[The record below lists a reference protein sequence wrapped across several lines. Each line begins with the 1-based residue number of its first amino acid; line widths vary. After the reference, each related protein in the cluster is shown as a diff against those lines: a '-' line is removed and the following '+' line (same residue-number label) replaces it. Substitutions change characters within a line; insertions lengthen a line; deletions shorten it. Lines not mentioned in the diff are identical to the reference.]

1 MDPQIDNSQDSQT
14 LTPMRRPWN
23 NKRRLMNGV
32 DVRLGGAFT
41 IARFDAGDLLI
52 RPGDKLVVDS
62 RRGTLI
68 GVAVGL
74 VERRVEVIADIQRVI
89 RRATEEDLQAWEEC
103 RRMNEEAMRICVRH
117 IRSQRL
123 PMKLVQAEYGLD
135 RSRVVFYFTS
145 EDRVDFRRLV
155 KSLSTDLHARI
166 DMRQIG
172 VRDGA
177 GVIGGIGPCGGEL
190 CCSTFLNS
198 FSSISIR
205 FAKDQ
210 GLSLNPQKIT
220 GMCGRLKCC
229 LVYEENT
236 YKELK
241 KYAPKPRMGCITPL
255 GTGNILEVDT
265 LNRKVTVE
273 LQGGSWESFHLRDVV
288 VLERRLA
295 PEELASARSKEED
308 VLNQRR
314 QRRGGTQE
322 QRQTM
327 NREAASVLQE
337 DYLWARDEKP
347 TVPTSTELPPREGD
361 DEEDGESSDSPGE
374 DAQHKKRRRRNRNR
388 RREGESSD
396 SNARSGGA
404 GVGAGL
410 PAEGNQAGPPRR
422 HESRGPQGRVEGR
435 DGAGQRRDGRVR
447 GGPAPGSA
455 GGAVSGPGPSSGAR
469 NAGGDAQRSPNMGP
483 RPPRP
488 PRDRQERHGAPDGES
503 TRTSGVVAESG
514 SAENRATESGS
525 ADSAKRRRRR
535 RRGAEGAAQTP
546 GVPVAGPV
554 GRTEHG
560 TAGAFGSGSTGAQ
573 SHHGGL
579 GSDVGLTL
587 VPFERRARSGQSSC
601 REHRLYG

>member
-1 MDPQIDNSQDSQT
+1 MDPQIDNTQDSQT
-14 LTPMRRPWN
+14 LAPMRRPWN
-23 NKRRLMNGV
+23 NKRRLLNGV

-41 IARFDAGDLLI
+41 VQRFDAGDLLI

-89 RRATEEDLQAWEEC
+89 RRATEEDLRAWEDC
-103 RRMNEEAMRICVRH
+103 RRLNEEAMRICVRH
-117 IRSQRL
+117 IRTQRL

-241 KYAPKPRMGCITPL
+241 KYAPRPRVGCVTPL

-273 LQGGSWESFHLRDVV
+273 LQGGGWESFHLRDVV
-288 VLERRLA
+288 VLDRRLA

-347 TVPTSTELPPREGD
+347 ALAISAELPESESDGD
-361 DEEDGESSDSPGE
+361 DGEAADSSADGSPGR
-374 DAQHKKRRRRNRNR
+374 KRRRRNRNR
-388 RREGESSD
+388 RRDGEGQAADGAVST
-396 SNARSGGA
+396 SGGSA
-404 GVGAGL
+404 TPQEGGNPSGA
-410 PAEGNQAGPPRR
+410 PRR
-422 HESRGPQGRVEGR
+422 QDARGLDGRGERR
-435 DGAGQRRDGRVR
+435 DGGGQRRDGRGR
-447 GGPAPGSA
+447 PGPTAGGA
-455 GGAVSGPGPSSGAR
+455 GGAVTGGPPGPSLADRRS
-469 NAGGDAQRSPNMGP
+469 GGDAPRSPQMGP

-488 PRDRQERHGAPDGES
+488 PRDAQDRASMADGNAG
-503 TRTSGVVAESG
+503 RPA
-514 SAENRATESGS
+514 ADARPLDAGS
-525 ADSAKRRRRR
+525 ADATRRRRRR
-535 RRGAEGAAQTP
+535 RRGGGGGGGGGESQG
-546 GVPVAGPV
+546 GSG
-554 GRTEHG
+554 GG
-560 TAGAFGSGSTGAQ
+560 TAGES
-573 SHHGGL
+573 
-579 GSDVGLTL
+579 
-587 VPFERRARSGQSSC
+587 
-601 REHRLYG
+601 

>member
-1 MDPQIDNSQDSQT
+1 MDPQIENTQASQT
-14 LTPMRRPWN
+14 PAPMRRPWN
-23 NKRRLMNGV
+23 NKRRLLNGV

-41 IARFDAGDLLI
+41 VQRFDAGDLLI

-89 RRATEEDLQAWEEC
+89 RAATDEDHRAWEEC

-117 IRSQRL
+117 IRLQRL

-241 KYAPKPRMGCITPL
+241 KYAPKPRVGCVTPL

-273 LQGGSWESFHLRDVV
+273 LQGGAWESFHLRDVV
-288 VLERRLA
+288 VLDRRLA

-347 TVPTSTELPPREGD
+347 ALATSTEQVVAESMG
-361 DEEDGESSDSPGE
+361 EDGEAADSSAEGS
-374 DAQHKKRRRRNRNR
+374 ASRKRKRRNRNR
-388 RREGESSD
+388 RRDGDGVVSD
-396 SNARSGGA
+396 GPVAASGGSA
-404 GVGAGL
+404 APSGSAK
-410 PAEGNQAGPPRR
+410 PPESARR
-422 HESRGPQGRVEGR
+422 QDTRAPEGR
-435 DGAGQRRDGRVR
+435 GERRDGQGQRRDGRGR
-447 GGPAPGSA
+447 PGQAA
-455 GGAVSGPGPSSGAR
+455 GGAAAAPAGGGAGPSSSER
-469 NAGGDAQRSPNMGP
+469 RSGGDAQRAPHAGP

-488 PRDRQERHGAPDGES
+488 PRDAQERPSAAEGQGGRPTGDVQPLEAGGADA
-503 TRTSGVVAESG
+503 TR
-514 SAENRATESGS
+514 
-525 ADSAKRRRRR
+525 RRRRR
-535 RRGAEGAAQTP
+535 RRGGGGGGGGDTGGGA
-546 GVPVAGPV
+546 
-554 GRTEHG
+554 
-560 TAGAFGSGSTGAQ
+560 GSGGES
-573 SHHGGL
+573 
-579 GSDVGLTL
+579 
-587 VPFERRARSGQSSC
+587 
-601 REHRLYG
+601 

>member
-1 MDPQIDNSQDSQT
+1 MDPQIENSPEPQR
-14 LTPMRRPWN
+14 LAPMRRPWN

-41 IARFDAGDLLI
+41 TQRFDAGDLLI

-74 VERRVEVIADIQRVI
+74 VERRVEVIADIQRVV
-89 RRATEEDLQAWEEC
+89 RRATAEDLVAWEDC
-103 RRMNEEAMRICVRH
+103 KRMNEEAMRICVRH

-241 KYAPKPRMGCITPL
+241 KYAPKPRVGCVTPL
-255 GTGNILEVDT
+255 GTGNILDVDT

-347 TVPTSTELPPREGD
+347 TVPTSTELPPNERAEDGDEAGDSSGD
-361 DEEDGESSDSPGE
+361 D
-374 DAQHKKRRRRNRNR
+374 AQNKKRRRRNRNR
-388 RREGESSD
+388 RREGDAGASD
-396 SNARSGGA
+396 VSAGGTPEGTQSPA
-404 GVGAGL
+404 SPGVGGQ
-410 PAEGNQAGPPRR
+410 GRR
-422 HESRGPQGRVEGR
+422 QDARGPQGRPERG
-435 DGAGQRRDGRVR
+435 DGQGQRRDGRDGRARGVGAQGTQGGATPGA
-447 GGPAPGSA
+447 GGPPGERRPA
-455 GGAVSGPGPSSGAR
+455 G
-469 NAGGDAQRSPNMGP
+469 DQQRSMQQGP

-488 PRDRQERHGAPDGES
+488 PRERQERPANAGPVQGRAPVGPQES
-503 TRTSGVVAESG
+503 RPAE
-514 SAENRATESGS
+514 AAATEAGG
-525 ADSAKRRRRR
+525 ADAAKRRRRR
-535 RRGAEGAAQTP
+535 RRGGGGGA
-546 GVPVAGPV
+546 G
-554 GRTEHG
+554 
-560 TAGAFGSGSTGAQ
+560 GANNGGSGGGSGAE
-573 SHHGGL
+573 
-579 GSDVGLTL
+579 D
-587 VPFERRARSGQSSC
+587 
-601 REHRLYG
+601 